1 MWELCVVVDGVSQ
14 LQQSQSVPFDNQII
28 IILAGITLQGCILAA
43 LMKPLDSHKTSESK
57 DDERE
62 FDKRDAFN
70 DNTLQISSKYQ

>member
-14 LQQSQSVPFDNQII
+14 LQQSQSELFDNQII

-57 DDERE
+57 DDKRE